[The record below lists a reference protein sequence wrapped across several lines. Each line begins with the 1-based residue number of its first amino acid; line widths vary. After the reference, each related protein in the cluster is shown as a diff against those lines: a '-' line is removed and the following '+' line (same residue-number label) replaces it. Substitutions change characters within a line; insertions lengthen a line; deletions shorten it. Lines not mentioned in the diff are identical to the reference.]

1 MAAQRP
7 APASDGGE
15 TLIELVVAVS
25 IMGVALVA
33 VMAGLG
39 TSVVVSDIHRKQA
52 TAGAVLRNYAE
63 AINATVADGG
73 YVDDCAL
80 SPAHAYAS
88 PAGFTPPSGYS
99 ASVVP
104 GSMRYWNGSDWQP
117 TCPAADTGLQQLTIQ
132 VASADDRATET
143 LVLTLRKPCRPVD
156 PPCG

>member
-15 TLIELVVAVS
+15 TLIELVVSVS

-52 TAGAVLRNYAE
+52 TAGSVLRNYAE
-63 AINATVADGG
+63 AINAVVTGGG
-73 YVDDCAL
+73 YVDCPL
-80 SPAHAYAS
+80 SSSVYAS
-88 PAGFTPPSGYS
+88 PPGFTPPSGYS
-99 ASVVP
+99 ATVVP

-117 TCPAADTGLQQLTIQ
+117 TCPAADTGLQQLTAQ

>member
-7 APASDGGE
+7 ISTREGGE

-39 TSVVVSDIHRKQA
+39 TSVLVSDIHRKQA
-52 TAGAVLRNYAE
+52 TAGSVLRNYAE
-63 AINATVADGG
+63 AINATVTGGG
-73 YVDDCAL
+73 YVDCAP
-80 SPAHAYAS
+80 SSAYAS
-88 PAGFTPPSGYS
+88 PEGFGPPSGYS
-99 ASVVP
+99 VAVVA
-104 GSMRYWNGSDWQP
+104 GSMRYWNGSTWQP
-117 TCPAADTGLQQLTIQ
+117 TCSADTGLQQLTAQ

-143 LVLTLRKPCRPVD
+143 LVLTLRKPCRPMD